1 MAIVLH
7 NQSILDFAI
16 QHTGSAHNAFE
27 IAMANNI
34 SITDQ
39 LTAGNDLVIPV
50 SIVNDVDVKN
60 YYQSKA
66 IQPATDITQYE
77 DSEEN
82 PEGISIWILNQ
93 NFIVQ

>member
-1 MAIVLH
+1 MATVLH

-16 QHTGSAHNAFE
+16 QHTGSAQNAFE
-27 IAMANNI
+27 IAMANNM
-34 SITDQ
+34 SVTEQ
-39 LTAGNDLVIPV
+39 LTAGHTLVIPS

-60 YYQSKA
+60 YYQSKS